1 MDSPQDSPRVPNR
14 KPESAEGADSSGPG
28 PVRLGS
34 LIGRGDPGD
43 AGDAIDVLFH
53 RGAHFV
59 LCGAGKRPIWRGW
72 QSRRPPADLAR
83 FWRGRYPAGLG
94 LIPWSIRTTAVDVDW
109 GDPTALFAEVPPWL
123 RVATRRA
130 GGVHAYYGDVV
141 GRRNGRWEARGCAGD
156 IRGARGFVLLHGD
169 APERAAHALATTDS
183 GDVLLPD
190 LFGAAGIDLPYQR
203 PPEPVPGDLPSVR
216 PPSTVWVI
224 EETTP
229 GRRHFALF
237 DTVRFHAYAAPR
249 GGDWPG
255 WVDRIVDFARG
266 VNARFPEPETDRE
279 VMRQALSI
287 ATWVWAGGGP
297 IDHSPEAQRR
307 RGRKSGKARRAATGA
322 ADARVIAMREE
333 GMTYRAIAALDGRG
347 REAIRKIIAR
357 DAPLLAGRLVHRT

>member
-1 MDSPQDSPRVPNR
+1 MDTPQDSPQAPDR

-43 AGDAIDVLFH
+43 AGDAIDVLFQ

-94 LIPWSIRTTAVDVDW
+94 LVPWSIRTTAVDVDW
-109 GDPTALFAEVPPWL
+109 GDPTALFAEAPPWL

-141 GRRNGRWEARGCAGD
+141 GRRNGRWRARGCEGD

-169 APERAAHALATTDS
+169 APERAAHALATTDP

-190 LFGAAGIDLPYQR
+190 LFGAAGIDLPFVR
-203 PPEPVPGDLPSVR
+203 PPEPAPGALPSVR

-224 EETTP
+224 EETKP

-237 DTVRFHAYAAPR
+237 DTVRFHAYGADR

-297 IDHSPEAQRR
+297 VDHSPAAQRR
-307 RGRKSGKARRAATGA
+307 RGRKSGKVRRVKTAAQTA
-322 ADARVIAMREE
+322 AVLADVMA
-333 GMTYRAIAALDGRG
+333 GMPK
-347 REAIRKIIAR
+347 REAARKHGLTESGVR
-357 DAPLLAGRLVHRT
+357 YLVKREAPLLTGGGGAQ